1 MAQKIRTVLRLQI
14 EAGKATPAP
23 PVGPALGAQGLNI
36 MGFVKEYNARTADKV
51 GQIIPVDITVFEDN
65 SFTFEIKSPPVS
77 FLIRQVLGV
86 EKGASTPRTET
97 VGTLDAN
104 QVRTIAET
112 KMDDLNAVDI
122 DAAMR
127 IVEGTAR
134 SMGVEIGS

>member
-1 MAQKIRTVLRLQI
+1 MAQKIRTILRLQI

-65 SFTFEIKSPPVS
+65 SFTFETKSPPVS

-97 VGTLDAN
+97 VGTLDAS

>member
-112 KMDDLNAVDI
+112 KMDDLNAIDI

>member
-112 KMDDLNAVDI
+112 KIDDLNAIDI

>member
-1 MAQKIRTVLRLQI
+1 MAQKIRTILRLQI

-65 SFTFEIKSPPVS
+65 SFTFETKSPPVS

-97 VGTLDAN
+97 VGTLDTN
-104 QVRTIAET
+104 QVRSIAET

-127 IVEGTAR
+127 IVEGSAR

>member
-1 MAQKIRTVLRLQI
+1 MAQKIRTILRLQI

-65 SFTFEIKSPPVS
+65 SFTFETKSPPVS

-97 VGTLDAN
+97 VGTLDTN
-104 QVRTIAET
+104 QVRSIAET

>member
-1 MAQKIRTVLRLQI
+1 MAQKIRTILRLQI

-65 SFTFEIKSPPVS
+65 SFTFETKSPPVS

-97 VGTLDAN
+97 VGTLDPI
-104 QVRTIAET
+104 QVRSIAET
-112 KMDDLNAVDI
+112 NMDDLNAVDI

>member
-1 MAQKIRTVLRLQI
+1 MAQKIRTIIRLQI
-14 EAGKATPAP
+14 DAGKATPAP

-65 SFTFEIKSPPVS
+65 SFTFETKSPPVS
-77 FLIRQVLGV
+77 FLIRQTLGV
-86 EKGASTPRTET
+86 EKGANNPPTET
-97 VGTLDAN
+97 VGTLNAD

-112 KMDDLNAVDI
+112 KMSDLNAIDI

-134 SMGVEIGS
+134 SMGVTTGS

>member
-1 MAQKIRTVLRLQI
+1 MAQKIRTILRLQI

-65 SFTFEIKSPPVS
+65 SFTFETKSPPVS

-97 VGTLDAN
+97 VGTLEAS

>member
-14 EAGKATPAP
+14 DAGKATPAP

-65 SFTFEIKSPPVS
+65 SFTFETKSPPVS

-112 KMDDLNAVDI
+112 KMDDLNAIDI

>member
-1 MAQKIRTVLRLQI
+1 MAQKIRTILRLQI

-65 SFTFEIKSPPVS
+65 SFTFETKSPPVS

-97 VGTLDAN
+97 VGTLDPN
-104 QVRTIAET
+104 QVRSIAET
-112 KMDDLNAVDI
+112 NMDDLNAVDI